1 MFFTNYFF
9 YIDIVSTLTHPAR
22 SSSRVVSSSQ
32 GFQTGFHPVFFQ
44 KGLYI
49 QFLRL
54 MDGWIDVWVDGWM
67 VMVRLYMD
75 GWMDGWIV

>member
-1 MFFTNYFF
+1 M
-9 YIDIVSTLTHPAR
+9 
-22 SSSRVVSSSQ
+22 
-32 GFQTGFHPVFFQ
+32 FFQ

-75 GWMDGWIV
+75 GWMDGLFNYIRH